1 MKKTLLTL
9 PEDLLENVQK
19 ISGASTKSGAVV
31 TALQEYVRDKKLH
44 RLMGRIG
51 RGFGLTLK
59 EFKKSRK
66 VG

>member
-1 MKKTLLTL
+1 
-9 PEDLLENVQK
+9 LLENVQK